1 MSGWRKLDKNEHIK
15 TLQLDTSLLH
25 VTLFL
30 FFVLSLARQVKKVVP
45 AGIQKPVPGRRGLRS
60 WWVGFGCWPHPEW
73 PWRTGRS
80 DCSWCTRSSL
90 RCKRQ
95 PRDKQRGPVTN
106 ANAVQGPSMRLNFVT
121 SNLEL
126 KQQCEVA
133 LTYQVWRLTQF
144 FSVSFWWKINDPSSG
159 KHFSLPFLPAT
170 PSSPTLEG
178 LFLADTAPFK
188 GPRLTLCIAYRTTE
202 KQGRCKV
209 CHARHWG
216 LKTLSRTADANLD
229 CAFVENELFYTNP
242 WWWKVNRIELS

>member
-159 KHFSLPFLPAT
+159 KHYSLPFLPAT
-170 PSSPTLEG
+170 PSSLSRTLEG
-178 LFLADTAPFK
+178 LFELTWRPSRALDLLHALLPELQRYKDTVRCAAL
-188 GPRLTLCIAYRTTE
+188 GPEVPGHRQQQLTQTLIVRL
-202 KQGRCKV
+202 
-209 CHARHWG
+209 
-216 LKTLSRTADANLD
+216 
-229 CAFVENELFYTNP
+229 
-242 WWWKVNRIELS
+242 